1 MNHTNETHSQD
12 EFTWHAQPAGGALI
26 LSLLQTFRS
35 GFEPI
40 AVFEQQLLERT
51 GTRLLDW
58 IDHIAC
64 PASSELANQLV
75 EAGFEPQAILGGHS
89 YQHPGALF
97 PPVRLIDGS
106 IHQLAFR
113 VDSIVDFLAAQG
125 RAGAACVCGNPL
137 AAQRSA
143 TIAENADFKFVAIER
158 HGPAV
163 ERQTSF
169 SDHEVAATLR
179 HHERFRLRQRDF
191 ADDATGFQHAESL
204 ICEAIADLGVDR
216 TCDLFFAVEREFWA
230 RRNRAARVQKARQDE
245 LGLGWANHD
254 HHTYRSSRSC
264 FSQLIGVLELL
275 GFRCRERFYAGLDA
289 GWGAQVIE
297 QPNTRITIFADVDL
311 SPEEVFGDFAHE
323 PLSPREELGTVGLW
337 CRLHGEAF
345 LQAGMHHLEC
355 QFDFETTRDQLAQAG
370 VKLMKPFTDFP
381 WLRQAFSEGEVWSIC
396 PERIAGLL
404 SEGAITPAQADQF
417 RAKGAIGS
425 HLEVLQRG
433 DGYKG
438 FNQTG
443 INEIIRET
451 DPRLLTAQLGG

>member
-1 MNHTNETHSQD
+1 MIRVHDADTQD

-26 LSLLQTFRS
+26 RGLLNTFRT

-40 AVFEQQLLERT
+40 AVFEQQLLERS

-64 PASSELANQLV
+64 PASSTLAEQLV
-75 EAGFEPQAILGGHS
+75 AAGFEPQTITGGAS
-89 YQHPGALF
+89 YRHPGALF
-97 PPVRLIDGS
+97 PPVRLIEAS
-106 IHQLAFR
+106 IHRLAFR
-113 VDSIVDFLAAQG
+113 VESVVDFLAAQG
-125 RAGAACVCGNPL
+125 RPGTDGIHGTPL
-137 AAQRSA
+137 ASQRCA
-143 TIAENADFKFVAIER
+143 TIAANDDFEFVAVER

-163 ERQTSF
+163 ERPTPI
-169 SDHEVAATLR
+169 SDQEIAATLR

-191 ADDATGFQHAESL
+191 ADDATGFLHAESL
-204 ICEAIADLGVDR
+204 IREAIADLGVDR
-216 TCDLFFAVEREFWA
+216 TCDLFFAAEREFWQ
-230 RRNRAARVQKARQDE
+230 RRNRAARVQKARQDA

-254 HHTYRSSRSC
+254 HHTYRSSRAC

-275 GFRCRERFYAGLDA
+275 GFRCRERFYAGRDA

-297 QPNTRITIFADVDL
+297 QPNTGITIFADVDL

-323 PLSPREELGTVGLW
+323 PLPPRDELGTVGLW

-355 QFDFETTRDQLAQAG
+355 QFDFEATRDQLAQAG
-370 VKLMKPFTDFP
+370 VTLMKPFTDFP
-381 WLRQAFSEGEVWSIC
+381 WLKQAFSEGEVWPIC
-396 PERIAGLL
+396 PSRIDRLL
-404 SEGAITPAQADQF
+404 SENAITPAQADQF

-443 INEIIRET
+443 INEIIRDT
-451 DPRLLTAQLGG
+451 DPRLLTAMLGG